1 MTDRPT
7 SAASASSSAVK
18 LPGTTAGLSQF
29 PAVRLRRRRSS
40 DWMRR
45 LVQENHLQTS
55 DLIWPIF
62 VQEEN
67 GRSPVPSLPGV
78 DRIGPDLW
86 VDVAGEAK
94 ALGIPA
100 IALFPV
106 VPSHRKTHACE
117 EAWRADNLVCRAM
130 RAIRAEV
137 DGLGLIA
144 DVALDPYN
152 ASGQDGLLSDTGE
165 VLNDETLEALIKQS
179 LAQADAGAH
188 ILAPSDMMDGRIAA
202 IRAALDDAGYSEV
215 ALMSYAA
222 KFASAFYG
230 PFRDAVGSSGALMGD
245 KKTYQLNPA
254 NVREAE
260 LEARY
265 DVDEGADMLIVK
277 PGLPYLDI
285 LYRISQTSPLPV
297 YAYQVSGEYA
307 MMMAAAANGWLD
319 QQAIVAETL
328 MAFKRAGADGI
339 WSYAALD
346 LARALKS

>member
-7 SAASASSSAVK
+7 PATAVSPARTLASNRAS
-18 LPGTTAGLSQF
+18 LSQF

-45 LVQENHLQTS
+45 LVQENHLQVS

-67 GRSPVPSLPGV
+67 GRTPVPSLPGV

-86 VDVAGEAK
+86 VEVASQAQ

-106 VPSHRKTHACE
+106 VPAHRKTHACE
-117 EAWRADNLVCRAM
+117 EAWRADNLVCQAM
-130 RAIRAEV
+130 RSIRAGV
-137 DGLGLIA
+137 NGLGLIA

-152 ASGQDGLLSDTGE
+152 ATGQDGLLSESGE

-188 ILAPSDMMDGRIAA
+188 ILAPSDMMDGRIAV
-202 IRAALDDAGYSEV
+202 IRAALDEAGHSSV

-230 PFRDAVGSSGALMGD
+230 PFRDAVGSSGALLGD

-260 LEARY
+260 LEAQY
-265 DVDEGADMLIVK
+265 DIEEGADMLIVK

-285 LYRISQTSPLPV
+285 LQRISATSPIPV

-307 MMMAAAANGWLD
+307 MLKAAAAQGWLD
-319 QQAIVAETL
+319 EQATVSETL

-346 LARALKS
+346 LARSMKG